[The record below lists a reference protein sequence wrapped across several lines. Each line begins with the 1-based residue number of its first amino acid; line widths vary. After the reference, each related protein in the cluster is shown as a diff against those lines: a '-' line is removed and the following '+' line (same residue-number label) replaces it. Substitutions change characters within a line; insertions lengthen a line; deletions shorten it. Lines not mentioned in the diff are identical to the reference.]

1 MLDIAYL
8 RENLETARARLAH
21 RGYVLDVETFQRLD
35 SERKQFIQE
44 VELLRQKL
52 KAGSDEIGK
61 LKRDKIDTTEKQTE
75 MAALRLQ
82 ITELDLRLKTAD
94 DKLSEMAAYM
104 PNLPDPSV
112 PLGFTEAENVEVRRV
127 GEPAKFDFVP
137 QAHWDLGPALGILD
151 SERGAKVTGS
161 RFYYLAGRGARL
173 ERALIQFMLDIQ
185 TKENGYTE
193 IAPPLMVNRQSL
205 YGTSNLPKFEED
217 LFWIKGTDYGLI
229 PTAEVPLTNLYRDEI
244 IDGARLPLKFVAF
257 TPCFRSEA
265 GSYGK
270 DVRGIFRVHQFNKV
284 EIVKFAKPEE
294 SNDDLETLTNDA
306 EKILQRLGLPYRV
319 VLHCA
324 GDMGFG
330 ATKGYD
336 LEVWLPGQ
344 NTYREISSCSNF
356 GDFQARRA
364 NIRYRPSGGG
374 KTRFAHTLNGSGLAV
389 GRTWIALIEN
399 YQQADGTI
407 RIPEA
412 LRPYFDGQA
421 IIGPESVL

>member
-8 RENLETARARLAH
+8 RENLELARVRLSH
-21 RGYVLDVETFQRLD
+21 RGYTLDVETFRRLD
-35 SERKQFIQE
+35 SERKSLIQE
-44 VELLRQKL
+44 VESLRQQL
-52 KAGSDEIGK
+52 KAGSAEIGL
-61 LKRDKIDTTEKQTE
+61 LKREKSDTSALQNKMTEISD
-75 MAALRLQ
+75 Q
-82 ITELDLRLKTAD
+82 IKTIETPLKAVE
-94 DKLSEMAAYM
+94 DKLSEMAAVM

-127 GEPAKFDFVP
+127 GESPKFDFAP
-137 QAHWDLGPALGILD
+137 KAHWDIGPALGILD
-151 SERGAKVTGS
+151 SERGSKVTGS

-193 IAPPLMVNRQSL
+193 INPPLMVNRQSL
-205 YGTSNLPKFEED
+205 YGTSQLPKFEED
-217 LFWIKGTDYGLI
+217 LFWVKNTDYGLI
-229 PTAEVPLTNLYRDEI
+229 PTAEVPLTNMYRDEI
-244 IDGARLPLKFVAF
+244 IDGDRLPLKFVAY

-284 EIVKFAKPEE
+284 EIVKFSKAEN
-294 SNDDLETLTNDA
+294 SNDDLETLTKDA
-306 EKILQRLGLPYRV
+306 EKILQRLELPYRV
-319 VLHCA
+319 VIHCA

-344 NTYREISSCSNF
+344 NAYREISSCSNF

-374 KTRFAHTLNGSGLAV
+374 KLRFAHTLNGSGLAV
-389 GRTWIALIEN
+389 GRTWIAILEN
-399 YQQADGTI
+399 FQQSDGTV
-407 RIPEA
+407 RVPKA
-412 LRPYFDGQA
+412 LQPYFDDQEM
-421 IIGPESVL
+421 IQPETVL

>member
-1 MLDIAYL
+1 MLDLAYL
-8 RENLETARARLAH
+8 RENLETARKRLAL
-21 RGYVLDVETFQRLD
+21 RGYVLDLETFQRLD
-35 SERKQFIQE
+35 GERKQFIQE
-44 VELLRQKL
+44 VEGLRQKL
-52 KAGSDEIGK
+52 NAGSAEIGK
-61 LKRDKIDTTEKQTE
+61 LKREKLDTTVRQNEMTAISDQINALSQPLKTVE
-75 MAALRLQ
+75 EALTAMAAV
-82 ITELDLRLKTAD
+82 I
-94 DKLSEMAAYM
+94 

-112 PLGFTEAENVEVRRV
+112 PAGMTEAENVEVRRV
-127 GEPAKFDFVP
+127 GKIPEFGFAPK
-137 QAHWDLGPALGILD
+137 AHWDLGPALGILD
-151 SERGAKVTGS
+151 MERGAKVTGA

-185 TKENGYTE
+185 TKENGYIE

-205 YGTSNLPKFEED
+205 YGTAQLPKFEED
-217 LFWIKGTDYGLI
+217 LFWLKNADYGLI
-229 PTAEVPLTNLYRDEI
+229 PTAEVPLTNIYRDEI
-244 IDGARLPLKFVAF
+244 LDGSRLPLKFVAY

-284 EIVKFAKPEE
+284 EIVKFSKAED
-294 SNDDLETLTNDA
+294 SNNDLETLTGDA
-306 EKILQRLGLPYRV
+306 EKILQRLEIPYRV
-319 VLHCA
+319 VIHCA

-364 NIRYRPSGGG
+364 NIRYRPAGGG

-399 YQQADGTI
+399 FQQADGSV

-412 LRPYFDGQA
+412 LRPYFDNEVA
-421 IIGPESVL
+421 IQPATVL

>member
-1 MLDIAYL
+1 MLDLAYL
-8 RENLETARARLAH
+8 RENPELARARLAH
-21 RGYVLDVETFQRLD
+21 RGYAFDVETFGRLD
-35 SERKQFIQE
+35 SERKSLIQE
-44 VELLRQKL
+44 VELLRQQL
-52 KAGSDEIGK
+52 KAGSTEIGK
-61 LKRDKIDTTEKQTE
+61 RKRENTDTSGLQNQMTAISEQIKAIELPLKAVEDKILE
-75 MAALRLQ
+75 MAAV
-82 ITELDLRLKTAD
+82 
-94 DKLSEMAAYM
+94 M

-112 PLGFTEAENVEVRRV
+112 PPGFTEAENVEVRRV
-127 GEPAKFDFVP
+127 GEIPKFDFVP
-137 QAHWDLGPALGILD
+137 KAHWDIGPALGILD
-151 SERGAKVTGS
+151 SERGSKVTGS

-193 IAPPLMVNRQSL
+193 IIPPLMVNRQSL
-205 YGTSNLPKFEED
+205 YGTSQLPKFEED
-217 LFWIKGTDYGLI
+217 LFWVKGTDYGLI

-244 IDGARLPLKFVAF
+244 IDGDRLPLKFVAY

-284 EIVKFAKPEE
+284 EIVKFSKAED
-294 SNDDLETLTNDA
+294 SNDDLESLTNDA
-306 EKILQRLGLPYRV
+306 EKILQRLELPYRV
-319 VLHCA
+319 VIHCA

-344 NTYREISSCSNF
+344 NAYREISSCSNF

-364 NIRYRPSGGG
+364 NIRYRASGGG
-374 KTRFAHTLNGSGLAV
+374 KPRFSHTLNGSGLAV

-399 YQQADGTI
+399 FQQSDGTV
-407 RIPEA
+407 RIPKA
-412 LRPYFDGQA
+412 LQPYFDGQDT
-421 IIGPESVL
+421 IRRETVL

>member
-8 RENLETARARLAH
+8 RENLELARARLAH
-21 RGYVLDVETFQRLD
+21 RGYTLDVETFKRLD
-35 SERKQFIQE
+35 SERKSLIQE
-44 VELLRQKL
+44 VELFRQRL
-52 KAGSDEIGK
+52 KAGSAEIGK
-61 LKRDKIDTTEKQTE
+61 RKRENTDASDLQNQMTEISEQIKTIEVPLKAVEDQ
-75 MAALRLQ
+75 
-82 ITELDLRLKTAD
+82 
-94 DKLSEMAAYM
+94 LSEMAAVM
-104 PNLPDPSV
+104 PNLADPSV
-112 PLGFTEAENVEVRRV
+112 PLGFTEADNVEVRRV
-127 GEPAKFDFVP
+127 GEIPKFDFAP
-137 QAHWDLGPALGILD
+137 KAHWDIGPALGILD
-151 SERGAKVTGS
+151 SERGSKVTGS

-185 TKENGYTE
+185 TKENGYIE
-193 IAPPLMVNRQSL
+193 IIPPLMVNRQSL
-205 YGTSNLPKFEED
+205 YGTSQLPKFEED
-217 LFWIKGTDYGLI
+217 LFWVKNTDYGLI

-244 IDGARLPLKFVAF
+244 IDGGRLPLKFVAY

-284 EIVKFAKPEE
+284 EIVKFSKAED

-306 EKILQRLGLPYRV
+306 EKILQRLELPYRV
-319 VLHCA
+319 VIHCA

-364 NIRYRPSGGG
+364 NIRYRPNGGG
-374 KTRFAHTLNGSGLAV
+374 KPRFAHTLNGSGLAV

-399 YQQADGTI
+399 FQQSDGSV
-407 RIPEA
+407 RVPKA
-412 LRPYFDGQA
+412 LQPYFDDQDT
-421 IIGPESVL
+421 IRRETVL

>member
-1 MLDIAYL
+1 MLDLAYL
-8 RENLETARARLAH
+8 RENLELARTRLAH
-21 RGYVLDVETFQRLD
+21 RGYTFDVETFKQLD
-35 SERKQFIQE
+35 GERKSFIQE
-44 VELLRQKL
+44 VESLRQRL
-52 KAGSDEIGK
+52 NAGSDEIGR
-61 LKRDKIDTTEKQTE
+61 LKREKTDTSGLQAKMTEVSEQIKALKLNLNTVE
-75 MAALRLQ
+75 ARLEDLAAV
-82 ITELDLRLKTAD
+82 
-94 DKLSEMAAYM
+94 M

-112 PLGFTEAENVEVRRV
+112 PLGFTEAENVEIRRV
-127 GEPAKFDFVP
+127 GEIPKFDFAP
-137 QAHWDLGPALGILD
+137 KAHWDLGPALGILD
-151 SERGAKVTGS
+151 SERGSKVTGS

-173 ERALIQFMLDIQ
+173 ERALTQFMLDVQ

-193 IAPPLMVNRQSL
+193 ITPPLMVNRQSL
-205 YGTSNLPKFEED
+205 YGTGNLPKFEED
-217 LFWIKGTDYGLI
+217 LFWVKDTDYGLI

-244 IDGARLPLKFVAF
+244 IDGNRLPLKFAAY

-284 EIVKFAKPEE
+284 EIVKFSKAED
-294 SNDDLETLTNDA
+294 SNDELETLTRDA
-306 EKILQRLGLPYRV
+306 EKILQLLEIPYRV

-374 KTRFAHTLNGSGLAV
+374 KPRFAHTLNGSGLAV

-399 YQQADGTI
+399 FQQSDGTV
-407 RIPEA
+407 RIPKA
-412 LRPYFDGQA
+412 LQPYFDNEDTIQPA
-421 IIGPESVL
+421 AVL

>member
-52 KAGSDEIGK
+52 NAGSAEIGK
-61 LKRDKIDTTEKQTE
+61 LKRENVDTAARQEE
-75 MAALRLQ
+75 MTSLSERIKDVDLLRKAV
-82 ITELDLRLKTAD
+82 EE
-94 DKLSEMAAYM
+94 KLSEMAAYM

-127 GEPAKFDFVP
+127 GEIPKFDFAP
-137 QAHWDLGPALGILD
+137 KAHWDLGPALGILD

-193 IAPPLMVNRQSL
+193 MAPPLMVNRQSL

-244 IDGARLPLKFVAF
+244 IEGSRLPLKFVAF

-306 EKILQRLGLPYRV
+306 EKILQRLDLPYRV

-344 NTYREISSCSNF
+344 NTFREISSCSNF

-364 NIRYRPSGGG
+364 NIRYRPAGGG

-389 GRTWIALIEN
+389 GRTWIAVVEN

-407 RIPEA
+407 RIPKA
-412 LRPYFDGQA
+412 LQPYFDGQTV
-421 IIGPESVL
+421 IGPEAVL